1 MKAAEA
7 MLKAWPALVS
17 LCNKLIALEWA
28 PPISECGDVLDSS
41 DDRGTPQYVAPPRGT
56 ANADTVF
63 TVDVAVGVNVVVS
76 LSTSTLPVEVV
87 PLWHTDPKALN
98 AVQCGDR
105 GRKFK
110 NKHTCLLSPVHGINM
125 SSWAVTAIMHDIL
138 TVSVHSYTSSYR
150 NVRGLEAEFGVLQA
164 YNLLVTRAQ
173 TTEQPVSHL
182 MMRQVEQYGAKVMSM
197 CIEKEPQVK
206 TCFVGPFGGCTS
218 ERCYHSRLLCL
229 LCVGPTWDRRV
240 GACSLINAGAKL
252 STRMGT
258 ATSARSAPTA
268 WSPAD
273 DTAANVMLASELEDV
288 IGNVRLP
295 FSRVYTLPD

>member
-182 MMRQVEQYGAKVMSM
+182 MMRQVEQYGAKVMGM
-197 CIEKEPQVK
+197 CIEKEPLVK

-240 GACSLINAGAKL
+240 GACSLDAGAKM

-258 ATSARSAPTA
+258 AKSARFAPTA
-268 WSPAD
+268 WSPWCLSAVSIPSSKSGLYGALLYGPTRQFVARAD
-273 DTAANVMLASELEDV
+273 V
-288 IGNVRLP
+288 
-295 FSRVYTLPD
+295 